1 MFSGIRSVKVMCSSV
16 SSQENSPSEKAI
28 FPSRTRAAFS
38 SLPLLFSMN
47 AFTFGPSRPNCLP
60 IAFMVGTAVHSNLS
74 QTPLTAETARAF
86 ARSHAISFMAA
97 TASRTS
103 SDSVATTTSK
113 TGQRPFLLPFWRA
126 FATASSKDWISSI
139 SFSRTASRSSS
150 RPANQSCM

>member
-1 MFSGIRSVKVMCSSV
+1 MCSSV
-16 SSQENSPSEKAI
+16 NSQENSPSEKAI
-28 FPSRTRAAFS
+28 FPSAIRAALS

-47 AFTFGPSRPNCLP
+47 ALTFGPSRPNCLP
-60 IAFMVGTAVHSNLS
+60 IAFIVGTAVHSSLS
-74 QTPLTAETARAF
+74 QTPLTAVTARAF
-86 ARSHAISFMAA
+86 ALSQAISFIAEIA
-97 TASRTS
+97 STTA

-139 SFSRTASRSSS
+139 SFSRTRSRSSS